1 MTADTQMQAPLEG
14 IRVIDLTRALAGP
27 FCTLILGGLG
37 ADVIKVE
44 DPRGGDISRGNAPY
58 IGPDGLTLAATG
70 PQDISLASLTRLRGK
85 RSVTLNLKH
94 PQAPAVFADLVRNA
108 DVVVENFTS
117 GTADRLGVGY
127 EAARAA
133 NPAIIYC
140 AISGFGADAD
150 PGVRAMDTII
160 QALSGAMLT
169 SGGPDDPPIRVGL
182 PMADVMTPVWG
193 VVGILSALQRRQRTG
208 EGDFVD
214 VSMLGVLTSLVA
226 TEDWQAL
233 QDLGQPLRTGPTL
246 PRLAPFGVYRCA
258 DGWFAM
264 VAPQDKLVEGLVEV
278 MGRPELLQDAR
289 FATRDARVRHDAELT
304 AEIESWAAALPADEI
319 ARRLAAKG
327 VPVAPIRTPIE
338 ALDDPRVAARGE
350 TMPVQH
356 PTLGEIPRLRT
367 TGVPLRL
374 RNARVGFERLAPGLG
389 EHTDEVLSDLLGY
402 DTQRT
407 QRLREDG
414 VI

>member
-1 MTADTQMQAPLEG
+1 MSDEQKGAPLEG

-27 FCTLILGGLG
+27 FSTLILGGLG

-44 DPRGGDISRGNAPY
+44 DPKGGDISRGNAPY
-58 IGPDGLTLAATG
+58 IGPNGLSLSASS
-70 PQDISLASLTRLRGK
+70 PEDVSLAVLTRLRGK

-94 PQAPAVFADLVRNA
+94 ADAHHVFADLVRNA

-127 EAARAA
+127 EVARAA
-133 NPAIIYC
+133 NPRIVYC

-182 PMADVMTPVWG
+182 PMADVMTPVWAI
-193 VVGILSALQRRQRTG
+193 VGILAALQHRQRTG
-208 EGDFVD
+208 LGEFVD

-246 PRLAPFGVYRCA
+246 PRLAPFGVYRCS

-264 VAPQDKLVEGLVEV
+264 VAPQDRLVESLVEA
-278 MGRPELLQDAR
+278 MGRPELLNDER
-289 FATRDARVRHDAELT
+289 FATRDSRVLYDAELT
-304 AEIESWAAALPADEI
+304 AEIEAWASALPADEI
-319 ARRLAAKG
+319 AQRLAAKG

-338 ALDDPRVAARGE
+338 AVSDPRVDARQE
-350 TMPVQH
+350 TLPVQH
-356 PTLGEIPRLRT
+356 PVLGDVPRLRT
-367 TGVPLRL
+367 TGVPVRMK
-374 RNARVGFERLAPGLG
+374 NARVGFDRLAPRLG
-389 EHTDEVLSDLLGY
+389 EHTDEIFTELLGY
-402 DTQRT
+402 DAQRI
-407 QRLREDG
+407 RALRDNG

>member
-1 MTADTQMQAPLEG
+1 M
-14 IRVIDLTRALAGP
+14 IDLTRALAGP

-44 DPRGGDISRGNAPY
+44 EPNGGDISRGNAPY
-58 IGPDGLTLAATG
+58 LGPAGLTLAASG
-70 PQDISLASLTRLRGK
+70 PDDVSLAALTRLRGK

-94 PQAPAVFADLVRNA
+94 PDATRVFADLVRNA

-127 EAARAA
+127 DAARAA
-133 NPAIIYC
+133 NPAIVYC

-182 PMADVMTPVWG
+182 PLADVLTPVWG
-193 VVGILSALQRRQRTG
+193 VVGILAALARRAQTG
-208 EGDFVD
+208 QGEFVD

-233 QDLGQPLRTGPTL
+233 QALGQPLRTGPTL

-264 VAPQDKLVEGLVEV
+264 VAPQDKLVASLTRV
-278 MGRPELLQDAR
+278 MGKPELMEDPR
-289 FATRDARVRHDAELT
+289 FATRDARVLHDAELT
-304 AEIESWAAALPADEI
+304 SEIESWAARLTAAEI
-319 ARRLAAKG
+319 AEQLAAQG
-327 VPVAPIRTPIE
+327 VPVAPIRSPIE
-338 ALDDPRVAARGE
+338 ALTDPRVCAREE
-350 TMPVQH
+350 TLPVQH
-356 PTLGEIPRLRT
+356 PVLGEVEGLRT
-367 TGVPLRL
+367 TGIPLRMHQSQ
-374 RNARVGFERLAPGLG
+374 VGFQRPAPALG
-389 EHTDEVLSDLLGY
+389 EHTEAVLEGLLGY
-402 DTQRT
+402 DTAQIE
-407 QRLREDG
+407 RLRADG

>member
-1 MTADTQMQAPLEG
+1 MAASQNGYPLEG
-14 IRVIDLTRALAGP
+14 VRVIDLTRALAGP

-58 IGPDGLTLAATG
+58 IGPNGLTLAATS
-70 PQDISLASLTRLRGK
+70 PEDISLAALTRLRGK

-94 PQAPAVFADLVRNA
+94 PEAKEVFADLVRNA

-127 EAARAA
+127 EAASAA
-133 NPAIIYC
+133 NPQIVYC

-160 QALSGAMLT
+160 QALSGTMLT
-169 SGGPDDPPIRVGL
+169 SGGPEDPPIRVGV
-182 PMADVMTPVWG
+182 PIADVMTPVWAI
-193 VVGILSALQRRQRTG
+193 VGILSALQHRQRTG
-208 EGDFVD
+208 VGEFVD
-214 VSMLGVLTSLVA
+214 VSMLGVVTSLVA

-264 VAPQDKLVEGLVEV
+264 VAPQDRLVQGLVEV
-278 MGRPELLQDAR
+278 MGRPELLEDER
-289 FATRDARVRHDAELT
+289 FQTRDARVLHDAELT
-304 AEIESWAAALPADEI
+304 MEIESWAASLPAEEV
-319 ARRLAAKG
+319 AARLAAKG

-338 ALDDPRVAARGE
+338 AVSDPRVDARKE
-350 TMPVQH
+350 TRPVQH
-356 PTLGEIPRLRT
+356 PVLGDIPHLRT
-367 TGVPLRL
+367 AGVPIRM
-374 RNARVGFERLAPGLG
+374 RNAHVGFERLAPRLG
-389 EHTDEVLSDLLGY
+389 EHTEEIFAGLLGY
-402 DTQRT
+402 DEQRI
-407 QRLREDG
+407 QGLRDAG

>member
-1 MTADTQMQAPLEG
+1 MADAQKGAPLAG
-14 IRVIDLTRALAGP
+14 IKVIDLTRALAGP

-44 DPRGGDISRGNAPY
+44 DPRGGDISRGNSPY
-58 IGPDGLTLAATG
+58 IGPNGLTLAATG
-70 PQDISLASLTRLRGK
+70 PEDISLASLTRLRGK

-94 PQAPAVFADLVRNA
+94 LNARHVFADLVRNA

-127 EAARAA
+127 AAARAA
-133 NPAIIYC
+133 NPAIVYC

-169 SGGPDDPPIRVGL
+169 SGGPEDPPIRVGM
-182 PMADVMTPVWG
+182 PMADVLTPVWG
-193 VVGILSALQRRQRTG
+193 VVGILSALQHRQRTG

-214 VSMLGVLTSLVA
+214 VSMLGVLTSLVS

-233 QDLGQPLRTGPTL
+233 QDLGQPLRSGPTL

-264 VAPQDKLVEGLVEV
+264 VAPQDKLVESLVEV
-278 MGRPELLQDAR
+278 MGRPELLDGPSL
-289 FATRDARVRHDAELT
+289 RHA
-304 AEIESWAAALPADEI
+304 
-319 ARRLAAKG
+319 
-327 VPVAPIRTPIE
+327 
-338 ALDDPRVAARGE
+338 
-350 TMPVQH
+350 
-356 PTLGEIPRLRT
+356 
-367 TGVPLRL
+367 
-374 RNARVGFERLAPGLG
+374 
-389 EHTDEVLSDLLGY
+389 
-402 DTQRT
+402 
-407 QRLREDG
+407 
-414 VI
+414 

>member
-1 MTADTQMQAPLEG
+1 MADAQKGAPLEG
-14 IRVIDLTRALAGP
+14 IKVIDLTRALAGP

-44 DPRGGDISRGNAPY
+44 DPKGGDISRGNAPY
-58 IGPDGLTLAATG
+58 IGPNGLTLAATG
-70 PQDISLASLTRLRGK
+70 PEDISLASLTRLRGK

-94 PQAPAVFADLVRNA
+94 PDAREVFADLVRNA

-133 NPAIIYC
+133 NRAIVYC
-140 AISGFGADAD
+140 AISGFGADAA

-169 SGGPDDPPIRVGL
+169 SGGPEDPPIRVGM
-182 PMADVMTPVWG
+182 PMADVLTPVWG
-193 VVGILSALQRRQRTG
+193 VVGILSALQHRQRTG

-214 VSMLGVLTSLVA
+214 VSMLGVLTSLVS

-264 VAPQDKLVEGLVEV
+264 VAPQDKLVQSLVEV
-278 MGRPELLQDAR
+278 MDRPELLEDPR
-289 FATRDARVRHDAELT
+289 YATRDSRVRHDAELT
-304 AEIESWAAALPADEI
+304 AEIEAWAADLAADEI
-319 ARRLAAKG
+319 AARLAAKG

-338 ALDDPRVAARGE
+338 AVADPRVTAREE
-350 TMPVQH
+350 TLPVQH
-356 PTLGEIPRLRT
+356 PVLGDVPGLRT
-367 TGVPLRL
+367 TGVPVRM
-374 RNARVGFERLAPGLG
+374 RNARTGFDRLAPSLG
-389 EHTDEVLSDLLGY
+389 EHTDEVLTQLLGY
-402 DTQRT
+402 DEQRI
-407 QRLREDG
+407 QALRDAG